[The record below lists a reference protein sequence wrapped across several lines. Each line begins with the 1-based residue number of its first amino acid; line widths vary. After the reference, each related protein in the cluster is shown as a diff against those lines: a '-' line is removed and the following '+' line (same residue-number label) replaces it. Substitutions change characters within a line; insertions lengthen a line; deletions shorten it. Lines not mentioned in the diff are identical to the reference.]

1 MLSKL
6 PEWLVIRWNRIAA
19 TSKEE
24 LKVFPSFKQFVD
36 FVSKEAKIA
45 SDPVTSVF
53 YVKGNLSSASDKN
66 HPSSLHGDKLTQS
79 DSRKTGSEN
88 GNGDVNKENT
98 VTGTLVQAGHSG
110 AAFLSNIGQISK
122 CSMILPVF
130 VSHCDNPDRDVLVY
144 ALLDTQSDTTFLLD
158 GTRSALDL
166 SGVDVKLSLST
177 LHAENKIVNS
187 QKLRGLQVRGFY
199 DYTRITLPDTYT
211 REIMP
216 ANRAHIPTPE
226 HAKFWPHLKCISDCL
241 PPLQEAEIGL
251 LIRYNCPQALV
262 PREVI
267 TPVGNGP
274 FAQKTDLGWTIV
286 GTIDLNCV
294 EDDSIGSS
302 HRVLCC
308 EVPLALSVSDSQ
320 KEVVLFSLRT
330 KVKEVVS
337 SDILRILDREFCDSG
352 EMCNKLS
359 QEDQLF
365 VSKLSKGICFQDDHY
380 VMPLP
385 FKGAEPVLPN
395 NKSMA
400 LKRVKS
406 LRQRLKR
413 DSTFCQH
420 YSQFMK
426 ELISNGHAERVP
438 ELDLNSNKTTWFI
451 PHHGVY
457 HPQKRD
463 KIRVVFD
470 CSATFE
476 GESLNAHLLQGPDL
490 TNKLVGVLCRF
501 RKEPVALM
509 CDVEKMFHQF
519 KVCKAHRD
527 YLRFLWWEDDDFERF
542 PTEFRMT
549 VHLFGATSSP
559 GCANFGMKKMASD
572 NEEQFGSD
580 IADFIRHDFYVDD
593 GLRSYLLFLKLS
605 IWLRRVLS
613 YAVVIQSLPSEA
625 RAKDLKNVDL
635 IGDNLPV
642 QRTLGVLW
650 CLDSDTVQYE
660 MVSNNRPLTRRGI
673 LSTVSSIYDPLGFI
687 SPVALSGKQILQQ
700 MCADQVGWDDP
711 LPESL
716 NGKWVMW
723 CADLKN
729 LTLLK
734 FPRCVKPEGF
744 GKIRITEMHHF
755 SNASSYGYGQCS
767 YIRLVNDVGQVHCAL
782 LMGKSPVVPLRP
794 ITIPHLELTAAVL
807 VQQIKEHTNP
817 NQWNY
822 VASGENPADLASRG
836 ASVAELAKTPMW
848 LNGPEFLWKQDAI
861 SANTGAQF
869 SVCPD
874 DPELKHVQAF
884 LSNAKPPCFSSLLER
899 LEYFSDWHRCKRAV
913 ALVLR
918 YKGKLLQKS
927 GKLQTTGV
935 EKRSLHYSPITVN
948 ELQKAETEIFK
959 AVQLY
964 DFKGEIDTLKTINI
978 VRVSNDRAE
987 QSLRTKS
994 LKGRSNLCSLD
1005 PFLDKNGLI
1014 CVGGRVQHA
1023 EMSDLVKF
1031 PVVLP
1036 RKGHITELVTRHY
1049 HDKVQHQGR
1058 GMTTNVIRNNG
1069 LWIIGCSLAVSHVI
1083 LKCVVC
1089 RKLRCSFEGQKMAD
1103 LPSDRLEPS
1112 PPFTYCAVD
1121 YFGPFYVKEGRK
1133 EMKRYGVMFTCLT
1146 CRAVHVETA
1155 TSLETDSFINCL
1167 RRFIT
1172 IRGPIRQLRS
1182 DRGTNFIGAKN
1193 ESKSSLAELP
1203 VDNDQIKQFL
1213 LREGCDWFEWK
1224 MNVPAASHM
1233 GGVWE
1238 RQIRSVRSVLAT
1250 LLHTHGNSL
1259 DDDSLRT
1266 FLYEAASIV
1275 NSCPLTVANVN
1286 DPLSVTPLT
1295 PNHLLT
1301 MKTTIILPPPGNFQT
1316 NDMNCKHR
1324 WRRVQFLLN
1333 QFWTRWRNEYLQ
1345 NLQMKPPSRKKRRRH
1360 LHARAVQQLRIT
1372 RTVSED
1378 SMPDHFDA

>member
-1 MLSKL
+1 
-6 PEWLVIRWNRIAA
+6 
-19 TSKEE
+19 
-24 LKVFPSFKQFVD
+24 
-36 FVSKEAKIA
+36 
-45 SDPVTSVF
+45 
-53 YVKGNLSSASDKN
+53 
-66 HPSSLHGDKLTQS
+66 
-79 DSRKTGSEN
+79 
-88 GNGDVNKENT
+88 
-98 VTGTLVQAGHSG
+98 
-110 AAFLSNIGQISK
+110 
-122 CSMILPVF
+122 MILPVF
-130 VSHCDNPDRDVLVY
+130 VSHCDNPDREVLVY

-158 GTRSALDL
+158 GTRSALGL

-187 QKLRGLQVRGFY
+187 QKLKGLQVRGFY
-199 DYTRITLPDTYT
+199 DHTHITLPDTYT

-216 ANRAHIPTPE
+216 ANRAHIPTPD

-251 LIRYNCPQALV
+251 LIGYNCPQALV

-274 FAQKTDLGWTIV
+274 FAQKIDLGWTIV

-308 EVPLALSVSDSQ
+308 EVPSALSVSDSQ

-365 VSKLSKGICFQDDHY
+365 VSKLSKGICFQDGHY

-385 FKGAEPVLPN
+385 FKGADPVLPN

-438 ELDLNSNKTTWFI
+438 ESDLNSNKTTWFI

-572 NEEQFGSD
+572 NEEQFGSN

-593 GLRSYLLFLKLS
+593 GLRSVSSVPEAVNLVKKSTELCSKAG
-605 IWLRRVLS
+605 LRLHKFVS
-613 YAVVIQSLPSEA
+613 NSKVVIQSLPSEA

-650 CLDSDTVQYE
+650 CLDSDTFQYE

-716 NGKWVMW
+716 NGKWVKW

-729 LTLLK
+729 LPLLK

-755 SNASSYGYGQCS
+755 SDASSYGYGQCS
-767 YIRLVNDVGQVHCAL
+767 YIRLVTDVGQVHCAL
-782 LMGKSPVVPLRP
+782 LMGKSRVVPLRP
-794 ITIPHLELTAAVL
+794 ITIPRLELTAAVL
-807 VQQIKEHTNP
+807 SVKISSLLDQELEYPNLKHFFWTDSKVVLGYICNEARRFHIFVANRVQQIKEHTNP

-836 ASVAELAKTPMW
+836 ASVVELAKTPMW

-861 SANTGAQF
+861 SANIGAQF

-935 EKRSLHYSPITVN
+935 EKRSLHYSPVTVN

-964 DFKGEIDTLKTINI
+964 DFKGEIDTLKTHNI

-1014 CVGGRVQHA
+1014 RVGGRVQHA

-1031 PVVLP
+1031 PIVLP
-1036 RKGHITELVTRHY
+1036 RKGHITELVIRHY

-1069 LWIIGCSLAVSHVI
+1069 LWIIGCSSAVSHVI

-1089 RKLRCSFEGQKMAD
+1089 RRLRCSFEGQKMAD

-1133 EMKRYGVMFTCLT
+1133 EMKRYGVLFTCLT

-1167 RRFIT
+1167 RRFIA
-1172 IRGPIRQLRS
+1172 IR
-1182 DRGTNFIGAKN
+1182 
-1193 ESKSSLAELP
+1193 
-1203 VDNDQIKQFL
+1203 
-1213 LREGCDWFEWK
+1213 
-1224 MNVPAASHM
+1224 
-1233 GGVWE
+1233 
-1238 RQIRSVRSVLAT
+1238 VRFVSFVLT
-1250 LLHTHGNSL
+1250 
-1259 DDDSLRT
+1259 
-1266 FLYEAASIV
+1266 EA
-1275 NSCPLTVANVN
+1275 L
-1286 DPLSVTPLT
+1286 
-1295 PNHLLT
+1295 
-1301 MKTTIILPPPGNFQT
+1301 IL
-1316 NDMNCKHR
+1316 
-1324 WRRVQFLLN
+1324 
-1333 QFWTRWRNEYLQ
+1333 
-1345 NLQMKPPSRKKRRRH
+1345 
-1360 LHARAVQQLRIT
+1360 
-1372 RTVSED
+1372 
-1378 SMPDHFDA
+1378 